1 MENPKFLQKN
11 IEKFILVTLI
21 LAALSWI
28 AAIVIIWI
36 ISRSLL
42 YILLTVLAAAASLFG
57 LYKYLEQS
65 SYERDINRLTL
76 LLMGFGL
83 VLALWTYN
91 HYHLVWVWLVICVL
105 QVLPFL
111 LLRQDKIYEDRRM
124 DNYMAAIQTDANRV
138 ARATQATTM
147 QDYASALGLSYIPDS
162 STTASLRSQS
172 QFASSLHCQYCH
184 QPQSARDWPINGDM
198 LAMYFQKEP
207 GRYSLKMTCA
217 KCGRD
222 WYVVWDQDP
231 GQILPLS

>member
-42 YILLTVLAAAASLFG
+42 HILLIVLAAAAGLFG

-65 SYERDINRLTL
+65 SYERDINRLSL

-83 VLALWTYN
+83 ILAAWTFYQI
-91 HYHLVWVWLVICVL
+91 HFTWVWLIVCLL

-111 LLRQDKIYEDRRM
+111 LIRQDKFYEDLLM
-124 DNYMAAIQTDANRV
+124 DGYLAAIQTDADRV
-138 ARATQATTM
+138 ARATRATTM
-147 QDYASALGLSYIPDS
+147 QDYASALGLSYIPDR
-162 STTASLRSQS
+162 STTAGLRSHS

-184 QPQSARDWPINGDM
+184 QPQHAREWPVNGDIQ
-198 LAMYFQKEP
+198 AMYFQKEP

-217 KCGRD
+217 KCGKD